1 MSVKAVEITLDNQE
15 SLMARYGSTEREEFP
30 IGEVLVAEFG
40 DNGDPRL
47 IGVLTKANFTANY
60 TVGEALK
67 NGFYSVTKI

>member
-1 MSVKAVEITLDNQE
+1 MGIKAVEITLDNQQW
-15 SLMARYGSTEREEFP
+15 LMARYNTSDLEEFP

-60 TVGEALK
+60 VVGEALQ
-67 NGFYSVTKI
+67 NGFYSVTRT